1 MIILKI
7 TVNTVSRIAF
17 AVDDNE
23 NYLKLWKLFLSHN
36 HGIFQVSGM
45 TRPDEYRLPH

>member
-7 TVNTVSRIAF
+7 TLITVSRIAF

-23 NYLKLWKLFLSHN
+23 NYLKLWKLFLRHN

-45 TRPDEYRLPH
+45 TRPDE